1 MEERTKPCRASMLAL
16 HRKQASSKM
25 RTSRRVDAPCF
36 AYLFRLKE
44 IAAFKVGISIDPL
57 TRICNLPQLHMR
69 VQDIFDLERSV
80 AVHALHRQDA
90 RKLERAMLRHHA
102 QWQVEAP
109 CSAVVYVNGSP
120 RCAGP
125 IRWFAGGRNEWLDA
139 QAYESALD
147 FLLYA
152 DRRWPRPSI
161 SIQEWVKQLQKGQ
174 FQ

>member
-16 HRKQASSKM
+16 YRKQISFKM
-25 RTSRRVDAPCF
+25 RTSRRADAPCF

-69 VQDIFDLERSV
+69 VPDVFDLERSV
-80 AVHALHRQDA
+80 AVYALHRQDA
-90 RKLERAMLRHHA
+90 RELERALLRHHA
-102 QWQVEAP
+102 KWQVEAP
-109 CSAVVYVNGSP
+109 CSAVVYVKGSP
-120 RCAGP
+120 TCVGP
-125 IRWFAGGRNEWLDA
+125 IRWSAGGRNEWLDA

-152 DRRWPRPSI
+152 DRRSPRPFI
-161 SIQEWVKQLQKGQ
+161 SIQQWVTKLEKGQLQ
-174 FQ
+174 